1 MPTVNDI
8 QAIKAGILE
17 IADIHVV
24 SKADKPEAAAAV
36 AALKGMLKL
45 GATGSRSA
53 WSPPILSVSALSG
66 EHMDNLK
73 AAIRQHWTHLKAT
86 GELAV
91 RQREFCRTRILNM
104 ARHLFQ
110 EQFQEGVDDFERQL
124 DGVVK
129 REIDPMRAAN
139 VLLGWN
145 KERHE

>member
-1 MPTVNDI
+1 MEP
-8 QAIKAGILE
+8 
-17 IADIHVV
+17 
-24 SKADKPEAAAAV
+24 
-36 AALKGMLKL
+36 
-45 GATGSRSA
+45 
-53 WSPPILSVSALSG
+53 
-66 EHMDNLK
+66 MDNLK